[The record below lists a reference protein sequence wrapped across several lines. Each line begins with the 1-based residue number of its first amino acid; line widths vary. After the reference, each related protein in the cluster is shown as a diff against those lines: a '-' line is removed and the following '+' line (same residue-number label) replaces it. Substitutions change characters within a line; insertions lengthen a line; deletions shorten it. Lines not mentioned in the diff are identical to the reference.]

1 MTKQFINRVYN
12 HNYTTDNI
20 PCVTFYCITINLFL
34 IMKRSVFALALS
46 MGIFTMHA
54 QNDRTALEGKRP
66 GDNWSI
72 ELKTGA
78 VTPLTH
84 SAFFK
89 NVRPAFG
96 VGIGKQLTPIFGL
109 GIQGM
114 GYVNTT
120 ASKTAFDASEVSV
133 FGKVNLMNFFGSYT
147 GEPRIFEIEALT
159 GIGWLHYYQNGP
171 GDTNSWSTRLG
182 LNLNFNLGEEKAW
195 TFGIKP
201 AVVYDMQGDF
211 NRKKSRFNANNAA
224 FELTAGLTY
233 HFMCSNGT
241 HHFTTMKPYDPVEIG
256 ELNDAVNNLRSQ
268 LNDKDMQLNNAMQQA
283 NNLQRELADCRTQAA
298 NIETVVKTN
307 RIPESIITFRQ
318 GKSVVDASQLP
329 NVERVATYMKKHPE
343 ARVIIKGYASPEGN
357 LAFNEKLANARAES
371 VKTILVKRYKISDTR
386 ITAEGQGIGDMFSEP
401 DWNRVSICTIEEGK

>member
-1 MTKQFINRVYN
+1 
-12 HNYTTDNI
+12 
-20 PCVTFYCITINLFL
+20 
-34 IMKRSVFALALS
+34 MKKSILVLAFG
-46 MGIFTMHA
+46 MGILTVHA
-54 QNDRTALEGKRP
+54 QNDRKALEGTRF

-89 NVRPAFG
+89 NARPAFG

-109 GIQGM
+109 GLQGM
-114 GYVNTT
+114 GYVNTS
-120 ASKTAFDASEVSV
+120 ASKTAFDASEVSA
-133 FGKVNLMNFFGSYT
+133 FGKINLMNLFGGYT
-147 GEPRIFEIEALT
+147 GEPRVFEIETLT

-171 GDTNSWSTRLG
+171 GDTNSWTTRLG

-195 TFGIKP
+195 TIGIKP
-201 AVVYDMQGDF
+201 AIVYDMQGDF
-211 NRKKSRFNANNAA
+211 DRVKSRFNANNAA

-233 HFMCSNGT
+233 HFMGSNGSR
-241 HHFTTMKPYDPVEIG
+241 HFTAVRPYDPVEVA
-256 ELNDAVNNLRSQ
+256 ELNDAVNILRSE
-268 LNDKDMQLNNAMQQA
+268 LGDKDMQLNNAVQRA
-283 NNLQRELADCRTQAA
+283 NSLQRELADCRTQAA

-343 ARVIIKGYASPEGN
+343 AKVLIKGYASPEGN
-357 LAFNEKLANARAES
+357 LAFNEKLAKTRAEA
-371 VKTILVKRYKISDTR
+371 VKNILTKKYKISDSR
-386 ITAEGQGIGDMFSEP
+386 ITAEGQGVGDMFSEP
-401 DWNRVSICTIEEGK
+401 DWNRVSICSIEEGK

>member
-1 MTKQFINRVYN
+1 
-12 HNYTTDNI
+12 
-20 PCVTFYCITINLFL
+20 
-34 IMKRSVFALALS
+34 MKKSIFVLALS
-46 MGIFTMHA
+46 MSILTMHA
-54 QNDRTALEGKRP
+54 QNDRTALEGTRP

-72 ELKTGA
+72 ELKAGA

-84 SAFFK
+84 SSFLK
-89 NVRPAFG
+89 NARPAFG
-96 VGIGKQLTPIFGL
+96 FGIGKQLTPIFGL

-114 GYVNTT
+114 GYVNTS
-120 ASKTAFDASEVSV
+120 ASKTAFDASEVSLL
-133 FGKVNLMNFFGSYT
+133 GKVNLMNLFGGYM
-147 GEPRIFEIEALT
+147 GEPRVFEIETLT

-201 AVVYDMQGDF
+201 AIVYDMQGDF
-211 NRKKSRFNANNAA
+211 SKTKSRFNANNAT

-233 HFMCSNGT
+233 HFICSNG
-241 HHFTTMKPYDPVEIG
+241 
-256 ELNDAVNNLRSQ
+256 S
-268 LNDKDMQLNNAMQQA
+268 QA
-283 NNLQRELADCRTQAA
+283 NNLQKELADCRTQAA

-329 NVERVATYMKKHPE
+329 NVERVAIYMKKHPE
-343 ARVIIKGYASPEGN
+343 AKVVIKGYASPEGN
-357 LAFNEKLANARAES
+357 LAFNEKLAKARAQA
-371 VKTILVKRYKISDTR
+371 VKSILVKKYKINDTR